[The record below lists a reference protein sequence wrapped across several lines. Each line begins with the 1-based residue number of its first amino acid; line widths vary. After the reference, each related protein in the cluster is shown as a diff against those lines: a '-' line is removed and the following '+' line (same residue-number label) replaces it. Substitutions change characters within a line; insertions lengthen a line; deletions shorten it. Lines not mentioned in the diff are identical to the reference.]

1 MTDLAREFRQQLT
14 EHCSIHAPAVSIEQ
28 RSTDGTRKWLFDVGK
43 NNAVEA
49 VFIPEDDRGTLCISS
64 QAGCTVACPFCST
77 GYQGFNRN
85 LTTAEIIGPLW
96 HQRRVLQSD
105 MQSARTVPTDT
116 QTAPHP
122 PRVITHSIRIG
133 LGRPFPN

>member
-64 QAGCTVACPFCST
+64 QAGCTMACPFCST

-85 LTTAEIIGPLW
+85 LTTAEIIGQLLYAK
-96 HQRRVLQSD
+96 RALRADLKSG
-105 MQSARTVPTDT
+105 
-116 QTAPHP
+116 
-122 PRVITHSIRIG
+122 RIG
-133 LGRPFPN
+133 ADRSEESRVGKAGVTTGRSRWVADN